1 MQKFW
6 KVLWVVIAFCLSAC
20 GSATASAVDLLTV
33 HYLDVG
39 QADAAILQCGD
50 VSVMIDGGNSTD
62 SSLVY
67 TYLSQTLSLEHI
79 DVMIATH
86 PHEDHVGGLS
96 GALEACTVGSVYSPV
111 TDYDSKAFD
120 SFLTYTARQNVPI
133 TVPSP
138 GDRIELGD
146 LTLEFLSP
154 VRTYEDTNDNSLVVR
169 ILHGQNVFL
178 FAGDAQ
184 WDAEHDM
191 IDAGYDLRADVLK
204 VGHHGSD
211 TSSSYVF
218 LREVMPTY
226 AVISVGEGNAYGHPT
241 EAVLSRLRDVGATLY
256 RTDLQGT
263 ITCIS
268 DGETLSFST
277 QRRCDASALWLAADT
292 LASVKP
298 GNIPTAA
305 PQSSPYIGNR
315 NTGKFHYA
323 DCASVDDMKESN
335 KVPFDYRESAI
346 SQGYVPCKRC
356 NP

>member
-6 KVLWVVIAFCLSAC
+6 KVLWVLIAFCLSAC
-20 GSATASAVDLLTV
+20 CSATASAVDLLTV
-33 HYLDVG
+33 HFLDVG

-50 VSVMIDGGNSTD
+50 VSIMIDGGNSAD

-67 TYLSQTLSLEHI
+67 AYLSRALGLEHV
-79 DVMIATH
+79 DVIVATH

-96 GALEACTVGSVYSPV
+96 GALEACTVGSVYSPL

-120 SFLTYTARQNVPI
+120 SFLQYTTRQNVPI

-138 GDRIELGD
+138 GERIELGD
-146 LTLEFLSP
+146 LILEFLSP
-154 VRTYEDTNDNSLVVR
+154 VRTYEDINDNSLVVR
-169 ILHGQNVFL
+169 VLHGQNAFL

-241 EAVLSRLRDVGATLY
+241 EAVLSRLRDIGAMLY

-268 DGETLSFST
+268 DGDTLSFST
-277 QRRCDASALWLAADT
+277 QRRCDAGALWLAADT

-298 GNIPTAA
+298 GNMSAAA
-305 PQSSPYIGNR
+305 PQTSSYIGNR

-323 DCASVDDMKESN
+323 DCSSVNDMKDSN
-335 KVPFDYRESAI
+335 QVSFDSRESAI

>member
-6 KVLWVVIAFCLSAC
+6 KVLWVLIAFCLSAC
-20 GSATASAVDLLTV
+20 GSATASTVDLLTV
-33 HYLDVG
+33 HFLDVG

-50 VSVMIDGGNSTD
+50 VSVMIDGGNSAD
-62 SSLVY
+62 SSLIY
-67 TYLSQTLSLEHI
+67 AYLRQTLGLEHI

-96 GALEACTVGSVYSPV
+96 GAFEACSVGSVYSSV
-111 TDYDSKAFD
+111 TSYDSKAFD
-120 SFLTYTARQNVPI
+120 SFRRYTARQNIPI

-138 GDRIELGD
+138 GDRMGLSD

-154 VRTYEDTNDNSLVVR
+154 VRTYENTNDNSLVVR
-169 ILHGQNVFL
+169 ILHGQNAFL

-218 LREVMPTY
+218 LREVMPSY
-226 AVISVGEGNAYGHPT
+226 AVISVGAGNAYGHPT
-241 EAVLSRLRDVGATLY
+241 ETVFSRLRDAGATLY

-263 ITCIS
+263 VTCIS
-268 DGETLSFST
+268 DGETLSFTT

-292 LASVKP
+292 LTSVQP
-298 GNIPTAA
+298 GDMPAAA
-305 PQSSPYIGNR
+305 PQSVPYIGNL

-323 DCASVDDMKESN
+323 NCASVDDMKDSN
-335 KVPFDYRESAI
+335 RVPFDSRESAI